1 VIDMSKAKVDKVP
14 TADVVGKSRNIG
26 IDIVPPE
33 EVCDDVNCPF
43 HGSLKVRGFS
53 LVGEV
58 VSEKMDK
65 SVVVKKERLYYLKK
79 YERYE
84 KRTSK
89 MHAHLPPCIDARAG
103 DKVRI
108 VECRPISK
116 TISFVVIGKVK

>member
-1 VIDMSKAKVDKVP
+1 MSKAKVDKVP

-53 LVGEV
+53 LVGEI